1 MHSLEVN
8 SWNLIVFQFKRINW
22 KRWVI
27 YVSPTICWA
36 RVGSQN
42 MLSFFFFWWLIFI
55 RWLSYIPVSTEEASA
70 MPVLNGV
77 VNRVRNVFK
86 FRLFGKVETLYTY
99 ACFLATKRQ
108 PWKSIEQ
115 TRCLFYKLGPSSFY
129 GMSCISYLENDWWHL
144 RRLL

>member
-27 YVSPTICWA
+27 YVSSTICWA

-55 RWLSYIPVSTEEASA
+55 RWLSYISVSTEEASA
-70 MPVLNGV
+70 MQVLNGV
-77 VNRVRNVFK
+77 VNRVRNVIN
-86 FRLFGKVETLYTY
+86 L
-99 ACFLATKRQ
+99 
-108 PWKSIEQ
+108 
-115 TRCLFYKLGPSSFY
+115 KLGREINIDVWQFFLQAWNAGKMCHTARTQTSDLPVSQFDARPLSERELAVWKFGY
-129 GMSCISYLENDWWHL
+129 TL
-144 RRLL
+144 